1 MDNTVNQLLDISA
14 GTHRLRGVMDA
25 LYPNDGYTNIFE
37 FAADKLVS
45 LEKENKELKGRIK
58 ELEERKVYPCSC

>member
-1 MDNTVNQLLDISA
+1 MNNTMNQLLDISA
-14 GTHRLRGVMDA
+14 GAHRLRGVMDA

-45 LEKENKELKGRIK
+45 LEKENKELKEK
-58 ELEERKVYPCSC
+58 LAEK